1 MKELQFTYA
10 ATRILLSLL
19 MCSASFCLPGQNF
32 SNRDLQTMV
41 NAERAFANLARKENT
56 RKAFL
61 VYLSDDAVVFG
72 QGPVNGKKRW
82 EERPTDDSK
91 LDWDPEFADIA
102 ASGDF
107 GYTTGPW
114 EYRTHRT
121 DKNPDAHGHFVTVWK
136 KKPNGL
142 FQNILDIGVS
152 HPHDPE
158 SHPFRTSTIHAK
170 AGNDHRPKT
179 ESIMDIEKEFLAS
192 LKEGGSKAHV
202 QSFSRD
208 ARLYRTGKIPMT
220 IPSLTR
226 PVAERE
232 GSTIRYSPIQGG
244 MASSGDLGYVYGTA
258 SWTESKESN
267 DEVHANYTRI
277 WKNEDGSHWKIV
289 LEVVSNW

>member
-1 MKELQFTYA
+1 
-10 ATRILLSLL
+10 LL
-19 MCSASFCLPGQNF
+19 AQNF
-32 SNRDLQTMV
+32 LNHDLQTLV
-41 NAERAFANLARKENT
+41 NVERAFADLARKENT

-61 VYLSDDAVVFG
+61 VYLSDDAVVFE

-82 EERPTDDSK
+82 DDRPTDNSK

-121 DKNPDAHGHFVTVWK
+121 DKNPDAHGHFVSVWK
-136 KKPNGL
+136 KNPNGL

-158 SHPFRTSTIHAK
+158 SHPLRTSTLRAK
-170 AGNDHRPKT
+170 AGSDLQPRD
-179 ESIMDIEKEFLAS
+179 ESILDIEREFLAS
-192 LKEGGSKAHV
+192 LRDQGSKAHI
-202 QSFSRD
+202 QALSRE

-220 IPSLTR
+220 IPALTR

-232 GSTIRYSPIQGG
+232 GATIRYHPIQGG
-244 MASSGDLGYVYGTA
+244 LASSGDLGYVYGTA
-258 SWTESKESN
+258 SWTESKAGN
-267 DEVHANYTRI
+267 HEVHANYTRI
-277 WKNEDGSHWKIV
+277 WKNEDGSRWKIV
-289 LEVVSNW
+289 LEVISNR

>member
-1 MKELQFTYA
+1 MAQNSSNLELQA
-10 ATRILLSLL
+10 
-19 MCSASFCLPGQNF
+19 
-32 SNRDLQTMV
+32 MV
-41 NAERAFANLARKENT
+41 NAERAFANLARNENT

-61 VYLSDDAVVFG
+61 TYLSDEAVVFE

-91 LDWDPEFADIA
+91 LDWDPEFADVA
-102 ASGDF
+102 ASGDL

-121 DKNPDAHGHFVTVWK
+121 DKNPDAHGHFVSVWK
-136 KKPNGL
+136 KNPDGL

-158 SHPFRTSTIHAK
+158 SHPLRTSTIHATS
-170 AGNDHRPKT
+170 ANHRPPMDG
-179 ESIMDIEKEFLAS
+179 SIMDIENEFLAS
-192 LKEGGSKAHV
+192 LQKGGSKAHL
-202 QSFSRD
+202 QALSRE

-220 IPSLTR
+220 IPTITR

-244 MASSGDLGYVYGTA
+244 IASSGDLGYVYGTA
-258 SWTESKESN
+258 SWTEAN
-267 DEVHANYTRI
+267 EVHANYARI
-277 WKNEDGSHWKIV
+277 WKNEDGDHWKIV
-289 LEVVSNW
+289 LEIVSKR